1 MLFGKYEQ
9 VLRYLLKKA
18 EESLN
23 NGSSSLR
30 EKLSFSKQEARLKR
44 ESEVLAEVQLTSQ
57 LGVKVRY
64 VPSFLWASI
73 YANF

>member
-9 VLRYLLKKA
+9 TLRYLLKKA

-44 ESEVLAEVQLTSQ
+44 ESDVLAEVQLMSQ

-73 YANF
+73 HANF